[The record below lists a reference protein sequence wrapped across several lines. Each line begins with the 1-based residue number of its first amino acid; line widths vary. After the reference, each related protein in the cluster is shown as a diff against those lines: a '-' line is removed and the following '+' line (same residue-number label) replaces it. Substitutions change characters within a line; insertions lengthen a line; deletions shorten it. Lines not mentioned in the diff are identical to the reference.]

1 MFLSKSYPE
10 GFVPVG
16 VIDMQFLTMAIG
28 EDGIIYT
35 RVKDSNLLFNSSN
48 FLDRPLTSDEEG
60 KIKVDGSM
68 IAYAPFD
75 EHGGMVLYDKKFFR
89 NICILLIIRVGKVI
103 TILARCYL

>member
-10 GFVPVG
+10 GFVSVG

-28 EDGIIYT
+28 EDGTIYT

-48 FLDRPLTSDEEG
+48 FLDRPLTSDKEG

-75 EHGGMVLYDKKFFR
+75 EHGGMVLMIRIQRSIY
-89 NICILLIIRVGKVI
+89 ILQIIKIGKVI
-103 TILARCYL
+103 IIQERYYR

>member
-28 EDGIIYT
+28 EMELFIP
-35 RVKDSNLLFNSSN
+35 VKDSNLLFNSSN

-75 EHGGMVLYDKKFFR
+75 EHGGMVLYDKILR

-103 TILARCYL
+103 TILERYYL

>member
-28 EDGIIYT
+28 EDGTIYT

-60 KIKVDGSM
+60 KVKVDGSM

-75 EHGGMVLYDKKFFR
+75 EHGGMVLYDKILR

-103 TILARCYL
+103 TILERYYL